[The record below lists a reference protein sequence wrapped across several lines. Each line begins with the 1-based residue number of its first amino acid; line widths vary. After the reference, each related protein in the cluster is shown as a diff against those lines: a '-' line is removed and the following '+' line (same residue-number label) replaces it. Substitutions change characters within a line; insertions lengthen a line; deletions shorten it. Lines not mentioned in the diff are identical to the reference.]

1 MARAHHGRCRSS
13 RPVARLEREEASVS
27 LQEDIPAP
35 ALAAACLAGGAAITP
50 LLAQHE
56 VTRQ

>member
-1 MARAHHGRCRSS
+1 
-13 RPVARLEREEASVS
+13 VARLEREETSMN